1 MSSITSLQK
10 SAVLQA
16 VPPAESN
23 IAMPHEEEEE
33 WIAVLEVREVE
44 NDVLRLVC
52 AQAVKCEADA

>member
-1 MSSITSLQK
+1 MSSVASLHE

-33 WIAVLEVREVE
+33 WIAVTGGGFL
-44 NDVLRLVC
+44 
-52 AQAVKCEADA
+52 